1 VKTGTQ
7 ILCLQSGT
15 GVPSGAEV
23 IVTRVLVVEDA
34 PKLLGILIRRLQ
46 DEGYA
51 VDGAASGTDAVRQAL
66 LTAYDAI
73 VLDLRLPD
81 IDGIEVCR
89 RLRAAERWSPI
100 LMLTARDGLG
110 DRVHGLDAGADDYLI
125 KPFAFP
131 ELFARVRALAR
142 RGSSARPAEVV
153 VGDLALDP
161 ASRVVTCRGDVID
174 LTVKEFALLEV
185 FMRHPGVVLGRARL
199 IEHVWDHTYQGDSNI
214 IDVHIRN
221 LRSKIDHRDRQRTLQ
236 TVRGIGYRLCDD
248 ATATAP
254 HA

>member
-1 VKTGTQ
+1 
-7 ILCLQSGT
+7 
-15 GVPSGAEV
+15 
-23 IVTRVLVVEDA
+23 VTRVLVVEDA
-34 PKLLGILIRRLQ
+34 PKLLGILIRRLEG
-46 DEGYA
+46 EGYA
-51 VDGAASGTDAVRQAL
+51 VDGAGTGTDAVQQAL
-66 LTAYDAI
+66 LTAYDTI

-81 IDGIEVCR
+81 VDGIEVCR
-89 RLRAAERWSPI
+89 RLRAAECWSPI

-110 DRVHGLDAGADDYLI
+110 DRVRGLDTGADDYLT

-142 RGSSARPAEVV
+142 RGASERPAELV
-153 VGDLALDP
+153 VGDLSLDP

-174 LTVKEFALLEV
+174 LTAKEFALLEV
-185 FMRHPGVVLGRARL
+185 FMRHPGVALGRARL

-214 IDVHIRN
+214 VDVYIRS
-221 LRSKIDHRDRQRTLQ
+221 LRSKIGHRDRQRTLR

-248 ATATAP
+248 ATTTTAS